1 MKKRKRIASQ
11 RTKVN
16 GETYISSARVEM
28 VVTEI
33 RKSAP
38 CQLFVSMFSGMD
50 CEHTHTRKHY
60 IQFQQFHNFAAIG
73 IASVAQCEQT
83 AAAAQKIGE
92 NGNKKK
98 LKFVPSSVRYH
109 YSQSGASIEQFRF
122 FFFRFS
128 IWRVGA
134 RRKVFAIIVFSCTSF
149 SNPIPSVGSG
159 CGVCAALPAPGTRS
173 RHRASR
179 RVIYFYLNA
188 QLHTHTRHK
197 HVSPSRT
204 YDRTKFVP
212 VPNEENRCR
221 RYSRCHARAWRK
233 IFRFGTRPIYVL
245 R

>member
-33 RKSAP
+33 RNSAP

-122 FFFRFS
+122 FFF
-128 IWRVGA
+128 
-134 RRKVFAIIVFSCTSF
+134 VFQFGVSVREGRCSPLLFLVAHLF
-149 SNPIPSVGSG
+149 PIPFHRWVLAVAYVPRYQLQVPGPGIAQAVG
-159 CGVCAALPAPGTRS
+159 
-173 RHRASR
+173 
-179 RVIYFYLNA
+179 
-188 QLHTHTRHK
+188 
-197 HVSPSRT
+197 
-204 YDRTKFVP
+204 
-212 VPNEENRCR
+212 
-221 RYSRCHARAWRK
+221 
-233 IFRFGTRPIYVL
+233 
-245 R
+245 